1 MILLDTNVISE
12 AMKPEPAPAPAVR
25 TWLDAQAAETLYLSS
40 VTIAELMLGI
50 GTLPK
55 GRRKD
60 KLTAA
65 LDGVLDLFADRI
77 LPFDIRAARRYA
89 ELAVSARAAGKG
101 FPTPDGY
108 IASIAA
114 AHDFAVASRDTS
126 AFSAAGLTVI
136 DPWMASV

>member
-1 MILLDTNVISE
+1 MILLDTNVVSE
-12 AMKPEPAPAPAVR
+12 AMKPEPAAAVR
-25 TWLDAQAAETLYLSS
+25 AWLDAQAAATLYLSS
-40 VTIAELMLGI
+40 VTIAELMFGI
-50 GTLPK
+50 GALPN

-77 LPFDIRAARRYA
+77 LPFDARAARRYA
-89 ELAVSARAAGKG
+89 ELAVRARAAGRG

-108 IASIAA
+108 IAAIAA

-126 AFSAAGLTVI
+126 AFTAAGLVVI
-136 DPWMASV
+136 DPWTVEG